1 MKEGIIVTSVTS
13 IKIDLKS
20 IKYNNSSK
28 RLFNDDSLEL
38 TNKNYV
44 YAKNGSGKT
53 TLCKHIKKQL
63 GLDYD
68 VHVFNGFESIIGEN
82 ENLDAFFLSESAKE
96 NKNNI
101 KQLNDNIEKI

>member
-1 MKEGIIVTSVTS
+1 MTS

-28 RLFNDDSLEL
+28 RLFNDDILEL
-38 TNKNYV
+38 SNKNYV

-53 TLCKHIKKQL
+53 TLCEHIKTQL

-68 VHVFNGFESIIGEN
+68 VHVFNGFENIIGEN

-101 KQLNDNIEKI
+101 EQLNDKIEKN